1 MFIRALNALIG
12 LNCPDQLQGNPHSLI
27 SPGTA
32 QESCFHSCLLDEPW
46 TYLPSPAACG
56 WTLWAHPSP
65 CLELCNHCWALAT
78 VFESC
83 GVVSWLGSAQPYLG
97 SPSVPTRLPSWRNST
112 LVASYI
118 LKYTKCI
125 FCTKNKEKTHLQFL
139 LCFHEF
145 TVFKIQ
151 TFGLFCYVSYLHL
164 IKLYLQWP
172 LGAHA
177 NH

>member
-65 CLELCNHCWALAT
+65 YLELCNHCWVLPT

-83 GVVSWLGSAQPYLG
+83 GGVVSWLGSAQPYLG
-97 SPSVPTRLPSWRNST
+97 SPSVPTRLLSWRNST
-112 LVASYI
+112 LVASWEYQTSHHSDFLTTWQWVFWILYVFSPVIQMYI
-118 LKYTKCI
+118 LY
-125 FCTKNKEKTHLQFL
+125 
-139 LCFHEF
+139 
-145 TVFKIQ
+145 
-151 TFGLFCYVSYLHL
+151 
-164 IKLYLQWP
+164 
-172 LGAHA
+172 
-177 NH
+177 